1 MPLIFESIAA
11 GNLVIDQIQ
20 IELHPRS
27 KVSYEEIRDFFT
39 YVDKAKMRIM
49 HKERNQWGCKG
60 WRCLEYAF
68 VSESFLRRA
77 NAASL
82 GCPLDS

>member
-1 MPLIFESIAA
+1 MPLIFDAIAA
-11 GNLVIDQIQ
+11 GDLVVDQIQ
-20 IELHPRS
+20 IELHPQQ
-27 KVSYEEIRDFFT
+27 KVSFEEIREFFSH
-39 YVDKAKMRIM
+39 VDKAGMRIM
-49 HKERNQWGCKG
+49 HKERNAWGCKG